1 MILRTVLWD
10 YLLFAP
16 HLLLVWVLVALC
28 RDGHHRKHPLFVS
41 YIAYELV
48 GFPLVLYLIFAESI
62 SPETYLSL
70 STFLLAG
77 SVFLRFGVIYE
88 LFRDLA
94 KSYTSLARF
103 SRLAFRGLLA
113 IFLLI
118 AVGLVAFAWPGNLHE
133 MTMFK
138 TFVLDR
144 AVNLLQLGL
153 LLGLFGI
160 AKFFGLSWR
169 KHVFG
174 ITLGLAMYLS
184 VQLMATAVQAK
195 WGYLKVFDYLTMATF
210 HASALVWLLYVL
222 LPEPQTALKS
232 VPDAADVAAWNRE
245 VERLLQ
251 PK

>member
-1 MILRTVLWD
+1 MILRTVLWY

-16 HLLLVWVLVALC
+16 HLLLVWVLVALF
-28 RDGHHRKHPLFVS
+28 RGGHHRKHPFFVA
-41 YIAYELV
+41 YIAYEFVQFLLV
-48 GFPLVLYLIFAESI
+48 FYLISAKSV
-62 SPETYLSL
+62 
-70 STFLLAG
+70 STEKYVSQTAFLLAG

-94 KSYTSLARF
+94 KTYTSLARF
-103 SRLAFRGLLA
+103 SRLVFRSLLV

-118 AVGLVAFAWPGNLHE
+118 AVGLVAFSWPGNLHE

-174 ITLGLAMYLS
+174 ITLGFAIYLS
-184 VQLMATAVQAK
+184 VQLMATAIQAE
-195 WGYLKVFDYLTMATF
+195 WGYYKVFDYITMATF
-210 HASALVWLLYVL
+210 HASVLVWLLYVL
-222 LPEPQTALKS
+222 LPESQTALTS
-232 VPDAADVAAWNRE
+232 VPNAADVAAWNRE
-245 VERLLQ
+245 VERLLHS
-251 PK
+251 K

>member
-1 MILRTVLWD
+1 MIFRTALWY

-28 RDGHHRKHPLFVS
+28 RGGHHRKHPLFVA
-41 YIAYELV
+41 YIAYEFLQFLV
-48 GFPLVLYLIFAESI
+48 VLRLVFAKSI
-62 SPETYLSL
+62 SPETYLSVT
-70 STFLLAG
+70 TFLLAG

-94 KSYTSLARF
+94 KTYTSLARF
-103 SRLAFRGLLA
+103 SRFAFRSLLA

-118 AVGLVAFAWPGNLHE
+118 AVGLVAFSWPGNLHE
-133 MTMFK
+133 LTMFK

-174 ITLGLAMYLS
+174 ITLGFAIYLS
-184 VQLMATAVQAK
+184 VQLMATAIQAE
-195 WGYLKVFDYLTMATF
+195 WGYFKIFDYITMTTF
-210 HASALVWLLYVL
+210 HASVLVWLLYVL
-222 LPEPQTALKS
+222 LPEPQTALTS
-232 VPDAADVAAWNRE
+232 VPDAADVTAWNRE

>member
-1 MILRTVLWD
+1 VGVLIA
-10 YLLFAP
+10 LF
-16 HLLLVWVLVALC
+16 
-28 RDGHHRKHPLFVS
+28 RDGHHRKHPLFVA

-48 GFPLVLYLIFAESI
+48 QFPLAFYLISAKSVSAEA
-62 SPETYLSL
+62 YLSW
-70 STFLLAG
+70 STFILAG
-77 SVFLRFGVIYE
+77 SVLLRFGVIYE

-94 KSYTSLARF
+94 KTYKSLARF
-103 SRLAFRGLLA
+103 SRLAFRSLLA

-118 AVGLVAFAWPGNLHE
+118 AVGLVAFSWPGNLHQ
-133 MTMFK
+133 MTLFK

-174 ITLGLAMYLS
+174 ITLGFAVYLS
-184 VQLMATAVQAK
+184 VQLMAAAIQAE
-195 WGYLKVFDYLTMATF
+195 WGYYKVFDYITMATF
-210 HASALVWLLYVL
+210 HASVLVWLLYVL
-222 LPEPQTALKS
+222 LPESQTALTS

-245 VERLLQ
+245 VERLLHS
-251 PK
+251 K